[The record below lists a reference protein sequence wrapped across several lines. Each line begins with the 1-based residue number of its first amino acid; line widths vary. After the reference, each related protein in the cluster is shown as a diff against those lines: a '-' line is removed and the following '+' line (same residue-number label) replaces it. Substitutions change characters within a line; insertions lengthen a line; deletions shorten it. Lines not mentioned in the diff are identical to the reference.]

1 MQEDTTFTLPATTD
15 LRRGWGTM
23 DALLLF
29 VAFLWGTNYI
39 ALKWAMAGLSP
50 IVVTSLRFV
59 IAAPILWYIVRHRS
73 QGERLAKKD
82 WPLLL
87 FTSTLFAAAQIGYIA
102 GLNLTTATNGA
113 LLSATMP
120 IFVAILAPFTGA
132 EGLGRR
138 GWIGISLSIAGIVLV
153 IGRPEGGAFL
163 GDLTILLSSAGW
175 GVYMLMLRP
184 LLARSSTF
192 IVTAYSLGLAGLLQ
206 IFIAIPSILQ
216 TQWLDTTFLI
226 WFGLFFSGAL
236 ALGVGNI
243 LWNRG
248 ISAIGP
254 SRTVMYTSLTPMIAA
269 GASWLLLGERLSLI
283 QCLGAV
289 LTLVGVYV
297 VQSER
302 FR

>member
-1 MQEDTTFTLPATTD
+1 MQEDTTFTPPATTD

-138 GWIGISLSIAGIVLV
+138 GWMGISLSFAGIVLV

-163 GDLTILLSSAGW
+163 GDLAI
-175 GVYMLMLRP
+175 
-184 LLARSSTF
+184 
-192 IVTAYSLGLAGLLQ
+192 LAGSMEYPEWGPDWAWSREADLASRRAVARWAVEKDAVLILGHDPRMPWIRLQ
-206 IFIAIPSILQ
+206 KKGVNYRAIP
-216 TQWLDTTFLI
+216 
-226 WFGLFFSGAL
+226 A
-236 ALGVGNI
+236 
-243 LWNRG
+243 
-248 ISAIGP
+248 
-254 SRTVMYTSLTPMIAA
+254 
-269 GASWLLLGERLSLI
+269 
-283 QCLGAV
+283 
-289 LTLVGVYV
+289 
-297 VQSER
+297 
-302 FR
+302 